1 MPYVAKWRGPL
12 ARSRSSKEKAMLP
25 YRTHL
30 FAICSPESFSF
41 LFSFFFSIQG
51 QDWLICW
58 QRRPRLEQKCP
69 ILVQLIG
76 DTRARWY
83 FHLIA
88 FSGKQCFRNYKK
100 KQDRDLDANII
111 SKITW
116 KTTHNLDSQHAKWYK
131 NSCKWLNLIRG
142 KVKKSN
148 ENLSYLCSS
157 WRWIRMV
164 RHLGGFHLI
173 ILDSVPWAYQMS
185 SFQFPS
191 FVVSHF
197 NFPTVTNLP
206 SFFAPLCTQ
215 TTLSMR
221 NHGIF
226 WKMVKCNLKIQAT
239 FLQLTAVKK
248 IAKSYPNYKK

>member
-1 MPYVAKWRGPL
+1 MRNMRICALPYAVAICHLPYVAKWRGPL

-30 FAICSPESFSF
+30 FAICSPESFPF

-116 KTTHNLDSQHAKWYK
+116 KTTRNLDSQHAKWYK
-131 NSCKWLNLIRG
+131 K
-142 KVKKSN
+142 
-148 ENLSYLCSS
+148 
-157 WRWIRMV
+157 
-164 RHLGGFHLI
+164 
-173 ILDSVPWAYQMS
+173 
-185 SFQFPS
+185 
-191 FVVSHF
+191 
-197 NFPTVTNLP
+197 
-206 SFFAPLCTQ
+206 
-215 TTLSMR
+215 
-221 NHGIF
+221 
-226 WKMVKCNLKIQAT
+226 
-239 FLQLTAVKK
+239 FL
-248 IAKSYPNYKK
+248 